1 VKTKHPK
8 MKKLFFLATLF
19 ILVETSFWGQ
29 TKRNIEETPVIYL
42 DTLITIDSLNLVPY
56 TENEYNKYFSE
67 AKIIKNYSNP
77 NFTKTDS
84 SYIVKT
90 KNSVFEI
97 SDTISYESSYY
108 YKRYISSIPAHYITH
123 CGEGYCSDFLI
134 DYKTDERFYLD
145 APFDAG
151 IKGMQL
157 SKNNTYLVVYS
168 TYDGPDYDDY
178 YSTRSSFTLYKIEKN
193 KGLKGMTVYYSFDS
207 TEWSIEELIWINKNT
222 LALKVY
228 TGERNGDTID
238 GSYLYYTVQID

>member
-1 VKTKHPK
+1 
-8 MKKLFFLATLF
+8 MKKSIFLATLF
-19 ILVETSFWGQ
+19 LLVVNSFWGQ
-29 TKRNIEETPVIYL
+29 TKRNIEETPVIYI

-56 TENEYNKYFSE
+56 TENEYNKHLLETSLIE
-67 AKIIKNYSNP
+67 NYSNP

-84 SYIVKT
+84 SFIVKT

-108 YKRYISSIPAHYITH
+108 YRLYSKPLRSHVFTH
-123 CGEGYCSDFLI
+123 CGEGYCSAFLL

-157 SKNNTYLVVYS
+157 SKKNTYLVVYS
-168 TYDGPDYDDY
+168 SYDGPDYDDY
-178 YSTRSSFTLYKIEKN
+178 YATRSTFTLYKIKKN
-193 KGLKGMTVYYSFDS
+193 KGLKGMTVYYTFNSN
-207 TEWSIEELIWINKNT
+207 EWSIEELIWINNNT

-238 GSYLYYTVQID
+238 GSNLYYTIQID